1 VRLAIAA
8 ITLLASLTGVGASA
22 QGSPHAEL
30 ALASQD
36 PWVAPDE
43 PFIVRVDVDRV
54 RQPGDLRLDVV
65 VHRAVTSRSQFIQ
78 TLAGDL
84 VGRSIREL
92 SVPFDELRFDPAGA
106 ATVTV
111 ELPDGLRPGVYPVT
125 IAARDGDDD
134 EVDALHTHAVVVP
147 ATPVEVPLSVA
158 WVLDYGAPPALQ
170 PDGTVTLPDDELD
183 ELRVVAAQLGRD
195 VPLTVRPVPETVAA
209 LASLDDDGR
218 TTAALADLLRDHQV
232 LWSPFVDLDVAAFAA
247 AGREAEIAAQRV
259 AGAAVLDE
267 LDVDRDARTWS
278 LTGTVTEDALDAL
291 VSFGVDRVVVDDA
304 ALEPIDPD
312 LVGGITLARPFAL
325 EASART
331 LDAVAVDAG
340 LSAHFANDDEVLGA
354 HHLLADLA
362 VLHFDSPGAARGVA
376 VRPPERWTPN
386 EAFLGTA
393 ISGLASSPVLEPRTL
408 DGLFDAVEPLTD
420 DDEPVARPLAEDR
433 DVPALGFSTS
443 VLDRARRSID
453 ALRSLAA
460 AGDAGLDD
468 LERRLLV
475 AMSDDLD
482 RDAKERYVRSVTT
495 EVSDAASKVRV
506 LGDRSYRLTA
516 REGTVPLTLVNENDF
531 DVVVDL
537 ELSSDKLAFTD
548 TDDESLGTHRIS
560 GLLLEAGSTFTQA
573 VPVKART
580 SGTSSLRIAMR
591 SPDGGIE
598 LGRTSITITSTFAS
612 WVGIVLSIGAAA
624 FLLLWWASHFRTVRR
639 ARKLVPPE

>member
-1 VRLAIAA
+1 MRLAIAA
-8 ITLLASLTGVGASA
+8 IALLASLTGAAA
-22 QGSPHAEL
+22 QGSPNAEL

-36 PWVAPDE
+36 PWVAPGE
-43 PFIVRVDVDRV
+43 RFIVRVDVDRV
-54 RQPGDLRLDVV
+54 REPDDLTLDVV
-65 VHRAVTSRSQFIQ
+65 VHRAVTSRSQFTQ
-78 TLAGDL
+78 TLGGDL
-84 VGRSIREL
+84 LGRSIREL

-111 ELPDGLRPGVYPVT
+111 ELPENLRPGVYPVT
-125 IAARDGDDD
+125 IAAHDADDD

-147 ATPVEVPLSVA
+147 ADPVEVPLSVA

-170 PDGTVTLPDDELD
+170 PDGTTTLDDDQLD

-209 LASLDDDGR
+209 LTSLDDGR
-218 TTAALADLLRDHQV
+218 TTAALADLLGDHQV
-232 LWSPFVDLDVAAFAA
+232 LWSPYVDLDVAALAA
-247 AGREAEIAAQRV
+247 AGREAEIAAQRI
-259 AGAAVLDE
+259 AGATVLDE
-267 LDVDRDARTWS
+267 LDVDRDSRTWS

-291 VSFGVDRVVVDDA
+291 VSFGIDRVVVDDA

-312 LVGGITLARPFAL
+312 LVGGITLARPFAV
-325 EASART
+325 EASARS

-354 HHLLADLA
+354 HQLLADLA
-362 VLHFDSPGAARGVA
+362 VLHFDSPGAARGVV
-376 VRPPERWTPN
+376 VRPPEGWSPS

-393 ISGLASSPVLEPRTL
+393 IGGLASSPVLEARTL
-408 DGLFDAVEPLTD
+408 DGLFDAVEPLLD
-420 DDEPVARPLAEDR
+420 DDEPVVRPLAEDR
-433 DVPALGFSTS
+433 DVPSLGFSMTA
-443 VLDRARRSID
+443 LDRARSSID
-453 ALRSLAA
+453 GLRSLAA
-460 AGDAGLDD
+460 EGDAGLDD
-468 LERRLLV
+468 LDRRLLV
-475 AMSDDLD
+475 AMSADLD
-482 RDAKERYVRSVTT
+482 RDAKERYLRSVTT
-495 EVSDAASKVRV
+495 AVSDAASKVRV

-531 DVVVDL
+531 DVIVDL

-548 TDDESLGTHRIS
+548 TGAESLGTHRIAD
-560 GLLLEAGSTFTQA
+560 LRLEAGSTFTQA

-580 SGTSSLRIAMR
+580 SGTSSLRVAMR